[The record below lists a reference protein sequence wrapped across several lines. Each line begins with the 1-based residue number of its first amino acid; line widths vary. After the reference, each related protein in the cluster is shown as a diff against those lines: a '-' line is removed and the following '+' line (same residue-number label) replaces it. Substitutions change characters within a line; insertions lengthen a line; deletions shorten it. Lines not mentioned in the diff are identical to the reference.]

1 MGFLDNYFIEVKNG
15 SKVTYSESD
24 LNKLDRM
31 YEGEVLAKKNKKIIS
46 PMRKEMQRSFH

>member
-1 MGFLDNYFIEVKNG
+1 MGFLDKYFIEVKNG

-31 YEGEVLAKKNKKIIS
+31 YENEVLAKN
-46 PMRKEMQRSFH
+46 

>member
-31 YEGEVLAKKNKKIIS
+31 YEGEVLARKNKNHIAYA
-46 PMRKEMQRSFH
+46 